1 MSRGF
6 TLVEL
11 LVVVLIIGILTAIGL
26 PQYQKAVSKALMAE
40 AVSGIATLERAE
52 QACVLAN
59 KRVNNTNCTSM
70 DNLDVKL
77 ANSNNWAY
85 GVNKSSCYFASTCT
99 SLTPV
104 VCAYDPSSCS
114 ISNSDVPW
122 LSSAKYSSSGP
133 WSRYCHY
140 SLENTA
146 QESVCKG
153 LKQFGFSSTSYS
165 SGYCGGYCSGYC
177 GGYSSGYSSGSSGY

>member
-1 MSRGF
+1 MNRGF

-11 LVVVLIIGILTAIGL
+11 LVVVLIVGILTAIGL

-85 GVNKSSCYFASTCT
+85 GVNNSTSGCYFAGISYRV
-99 SLTPV
+99 PQ
-104 VCAYDPSSCS
+104 VCAYDPSASGS
-114 ISNSDVPW
+114 LSNSDVPW

-133 WSRYCHY
+133 WQRHCHY
-140 SLENTA
+140 ANAA
-146 QESVCKG
+146 QKSICDG
-153 LKQFGFSSTSYS
+153 LQQFGFSSTNYS
-165 SGYCGGYCSGYC
+165 SGYSGGYCSGYC
-177 GGYSSGYSSGSSGY
+177 GGYCSWYSGY

>member
-40 AVSGIATLERAE
+40 AVSNIATLERAE

-59 KRVNNTNCTSM
+59 KRVNNINCTSM

-77 ANSNNWAY
+77 ANSNNWGY
-85 GVNKSSCYFASTCT
+85 GVSLSSCSFAAITST
-99 SLTPV
+99 TPQ
-104 VCAYDPSSCS
+104 VCAYDPTTCGVLG
-114 ISNSDVPW
+114 NSDVPW

-133 WSRYCHY
+133 WQRQCHHA
-140 SLENTA
+140 NAA
-146 QESVCKG
+146 QKSICDG
-153 LKQFGFSSTSYS
+153 LQQFGFSSTSYS